1 VSRSRRLSRV
11 LGLALTLSL
20 LTLTAVA
27 GTSATSAAPSAAS
40 EVRPAAAA
48 GRHAELSL
56 ELVSRTFN
64 AGTNNWTVVVDATLN
79 SNYLCF
85 PLLFDCIVGELTDPP
100 NANLTDLQCRS
111 PLWNHLIVF
120 RNHCLKQIGHAGQ
133 DAEFRFTYLTDP
145 GVTTGSLTVSAEFGR
160 GVLPV
165 TFQQLA
171 TASLTVDLNTS
182 LDLTKTCPDAVDSS
196 AAVECTVTVSY
207 PFESGPPIAATI
219 VDEPDGALIV
229 GGTLTQGS
237 GTPTWNCAA
246 LTCSATVDAGDSAT
260 FTYAGSA
267 AATAT
272 GGDGYNRVRFTL
284 GGTASVTDEI
294 TVVGTGDAYLGITKT
309 SAQQKVK
316 AGDPVTFTITLTN
329 DGGTDGDLPLGS
341 KAVGSDVAAVDV
353 EVADTAPA
361 LVSGMTLD
369 FTSGVG
375 SWSCSGLVCTTATM
389 PVGTATFTATGTLSA
404 DAAGGTL
411 VLNEVGVTWFNDV
424 FGPDFAE
431 VAGAAV
437 TVEATTTTTTTPS
450 DSTTTT
456 SIAPSGNPGAQ
467 IRFAG

>member
-1 VSRSRRLSRV
+1 MSRSRRLSRV
-11 LGLALTLSL
+11 LGFVLTLSL
-20 LTLTAVA
+20 LPLTALA
-27 GTSATSAAPSAAS
+27 GNSATSAAPA
-40 EVRPAAAA
+40 EVQPAAAA

-64 AGTNNWTVVVDATLN
+64 VSTNNWTVVVDATLN

-100 NANLTDLQCRS
+100 NANLTDLQCLS

-133 DAEFRFTYLTDP
+133 DARFRFTYLTDP
-145 GVTTGSLTVSAEFGR
+145 GVTTGNLSVSAEFGR

-182 LDLTKTCPDAVDSS
+182 LDLTKSCPDTVASS
-196 AAVECTVTVSY
+196 AAVECTISVSY
-207 PFESGPPIAATI
+207 PFDSGPPIAATV

-229 GGTLTQGS
+229 GGTLTQDS
-237 GTPTWNCAA
+237 GTPSWTCAA
-246 LTCSATVDAGDSAT
+246 LTCSATVNAGESAT

-267 AATAT
+267 AATST

-294 TVVGTGDAYLGITKT
+294 TVVGTGDAYLGIAKT
-309 SAQQKVK
+309 SAQQNVK
-316 AGDPVTFTITLTN
+316 AGAPVTYTITLTN
-329 DGGTDGDLPLGS
+329 SGGLG
-341 KAVGSDVAAVDV
+341 GSNVAATNV
-353 EVADTAPA
+353 ELADTAPA
-361 LVSGMTLD
+361 FVSGMALS

-375 SWSCSGLVCTTATM
+375 TWACNALVCTTASM
-389 PVGTATFTATGTLSA
+389 PVGSATFTATGTLSA
-404 DAAGGTL
+404 EAVGGTI

-424 FGPDFAE
+424 FGPAYSE
-431 VAGAAV
+431 VSGAAV
-437 TVEATTTTTTTPS
+437 TVETTTTTTTPS
-450 DSTTTT
+450 NSTTTT
-456 SIAPSGNPGAQ
+456 TIAASGNPGAQ